1 MALKIK
7 CSSSEKLPHQVLCGV
22 RSSQV
27 AERLGKAAKEG
38 KQSRQ
43 SSFFFI
49 SLSNER
55 VPSPLRS
62 ALVPWTEEG
71 RETGWNVA
79 QMLFSAMGGGGRR
92 KVTDGEGRLKLR
104 LRSATATV

>member
-27 AERLGKAAKEG
+27 AERESGRARRENRADRAAF
-38 KQSRQ
+38 
-43 SSFFFI
+43 SSFP
-49 SLSNER
+49 SRMSELPRS
-55 VPSPLRS
+55 VPLDG
-62 ALVPWTEEG
+62 G

-79 QMLFSAMGGGGRR
+79 QMLFSAMAMGGGRR
-92 KVTDGEGRLKLR
+92 
-104 LRSATATV
+104 